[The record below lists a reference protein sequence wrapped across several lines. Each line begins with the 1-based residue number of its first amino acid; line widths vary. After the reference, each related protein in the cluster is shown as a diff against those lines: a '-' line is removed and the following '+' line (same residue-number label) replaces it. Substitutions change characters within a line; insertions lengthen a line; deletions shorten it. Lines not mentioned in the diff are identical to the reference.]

1 MAATNKALPRCQSND
16 FSMTDTQ
23 NLDNNDSPSRMPQSS
38 SEDDVLG
45 VAKNFMKE
53 YSDVFYTLSQ
63 GSEILSEDL
72 SNSNQRSE
80 GVQVDDLVRI
90 RAGYTDAKT
99 GIDLKSSALDYFDK
113 NLDKLLDII
122 DNKQM

>member
-1 MAATNKALPRCQSND
+1 MAVTNEALPRCQSND

-38 SEDDVLG
+38 SEDGVLG